1 MRKSQAIPPHLIEQ
15 SWEIYLDFM
24 RRANPQA
31 GLDPNQKLYYL
42 GGFAAAIGVLVGTLD
57 VGIPAGTATRDVI
70 SQIVNDEVPRYQA
83 EIEHLTEAAMKLK
96 REQAN

>member
-1 MRKSQAIPPHLIEQ
+1 MKKSQAIPPHLIEQ

-57 VGIPAGTATRDVI
+57 VSIPAGTATRDVI
-70 SQIVNDEVPRYQA
+70 SQIVNDEIPKYQA

-96 REQAN
+96 REKN

>member
-1 MRKSQAIPPHLIEQ
+1 MKKSQAIPPHLIEQ

-57 VGIPAGTATRDVI
+57 VAIPAGTATLDVI
-70 SQIVNDEVPRYQA
+70 SQIVNDEIPKYQA

-96 REQAN
+96 REKN